1 MIVRLRIR
9 FLIFMRLTAERD
21 TLMRFYSWSLP
32 YLWLS
37 LRLPAG
43 YLLSIRSISRMF
55 LKFPNSLRYCNSVK
69 KALKRNTVS
78 ATDIWLFGIWCVS
91 LIEVTMQ
98 NFRFLFLT
106 ETDVL
111 FKDSCSKGIM
121 YTFFLYKQKC

>member
-32 YLWLS
+32 YLWFS
-37 LRLPAG
+37 LRFPAG
-43 YLLSIRSISRMF
+43 YLLSIRSISRIF

-69 KALKRNTVS
+69 KTLKKITVS
-78 ATDIWLFGIWCVS
+78 ATDIWLFGIWGVS
-91 LIEVTMQ
+91 LVEVTLQ

-106 ETDVL
+106 ETDLL

-121 YTFFLYKQKC
+121 HTFFLYKQKC